1 MKTEI
6 ITYDSHYLYLECMTC
21 LLEKNGFGKDYDF
34 LNTINF
40 DQIEN
45 FISDKTSILIMNIVG
60 LGLSDTFDFIENTLK
75 RFCNLKIMILS
86 PNMEMKVI
94 KKFFE
99 KGAKSFLTKN
109 TNSTEF
115 VKALKAVIEGKVY
128 INDDAKKSLFDY
140 ICNQEELSDKKSY
153 GGDELTCR
161 EKDVL
166 ALLCDGYRTKEIADK
181 LFISTHTVESH
192 RRNIMLKLNV
202 NNSSKLVKLA
212 MENNLVN

>member
-75 RFCNLKIMILS
+75 RFCNLKIVILS
-86 PNMEMKVI
+86 PNTEMKVI

-140 ICNQEELSDKKSY
+140 ICNQEELSDKKNY

>member
-109 TNSTEF
+109 TNGTEF
-115 VKALKAVIEGKVY
+115 LNALKAVIEGKVY

-202 NNSSKLVKLA
+202 NNCSKLVKLA

>member
-86 PNMEMKVI
+86 PNTEMKVI

-99 KGAKSFLTKN
+99 KGVKSFLTKN

-115 VKALKAVIEGKVY
+115 LNALKAVIEGKVY

>member
-6 ITYDSHYLYLECMTC
+6 VIYDSHYLYLECMTC
-21 LLEKNGFGKDYDF
+21 LLEKSGFGKDYHF
-34 LNTINF
+34 LSTVNF
-40 DQIEN
+40 DEIGN

-60 LGLSDTFDFIENTLK
+60 LGLSETFDFVENTLK

-86 PNMEMKVI
+86 PNTEMKIV

-109 TNSTEF
+109 TNGTEF
-115 VKALKAVIEGKVY
+115 LNALKAVIEGKVY

-140 ICNQEELSDKKSY
+140 ICNQEELSDKKNY

>member
-6 ITYDSHYLYLECMTC
+6 ITYDSYYLYLECMTC

-86 PNMEMKVI
+86 PNM
-94 KKFFE
+94 
-99 KGAKSFLTKN
+99 
-109 TNSTEF
+109 
-115 VKALKAVIEGKVY
+115 
-128 INDDAKKSLFDY
+128 D
-140 ICNQEELSDKKSY
+140 
-153 GGDELTCR
+153 
-161 EKDVL
+161 
-166 ALLCDGYRTKEIADK
+166 
-181 LFISTHTVESH
+181 
-192 RRNIMLKLNV
+192 
-202 NNSSKLVKLA
+202 
-212 MENNLVN
+212 

>member
-6 ITYDSHYLYLECMTC
+6 ITYDSYYLYLECMTC

-86 PNMEMKVI
+86 PNTEMKVI

-109 TNSTEF
+109 TNSAEF
-115 VKALKAVIEGKVY
+115 LNALKAVIEDKVY